1 MWLLVQG
8 LGTILFATIFIFW
21 IFLQVLGSPIGT
33 LDPEQ
38 IDITQILAP
47 EHQVVLELLMTIIL
61 APLWTGIAMTA
72 ILSFR
77 GDAVSF
83 PSMLKYYSMFTLL
96 AVASAIT
103 SILLTLGFAL
113 YFIPGLYL
121 FMATTFTLPLIIER
135 RLTPFKAIALSIRA
149 VNANF
154 GKIISFFAIFL
165 LLFVLVIIS
174 FGIAYIFVGPLYFN
188 VKAIL
193 YQNLFCNT
201 QPVHYINKEQ
211 QGVFDA

>member
-1 MWLLVQG
+1 MN
-8 LGTILFATIFIFW
+8 
-21 IFLQVLGSPIGT
+21 T

-38 IDITQILAP
+38 IDISQIIAP
-47 EHQVVLELLMTIIL
+47 EHQVLLELLLTIIL

-72 ILSFR
+72 IVSLR
-77 GDAVSF
+77 GKAVSF
-83 PSMLKYYSMFTLL
+83 SGIFSYYPMFTLL

-113 YFIPGLYL
+113 YFLPGLYL
-121 FMATTFTLPLIIER
+121 FVATTFTLPLIVER
-135 RLTPFKAIALSIRA
+135 RLTPFKAIALSIKA

-154 GKIISFFAIFL
+154 GKVITFFSIFL
-165 LLFVLVIIS
+165 LLFVLVVLS

-193 YQNLFCNT
+193 YQNLFCSN
-201 QPVHYINKEQ
+201 QAVHYEDKEQ